1 MRNFLRGSLLAAAM
15 GVGLGGGAITAGTAH
30 AQLQANPA
38 LQTWLIEFVEPGLV
52 EFQRDLRGASADRFN
67 PREANTQAYMT
78 ELMAIQAE
86 RKADLERAAGRPIEF
101 THHYLATHSGVAA
114 RLSADEAEALRG
126 VPGVARVEIDVPQ
139 QLDTFN
145 GPTFIGA
152 GGIWDGSN
160 VPSGANARGQGMV
173 AAILDSGLVSV
184 THPSFANDAAC
195 GFSVENPK
203 VLSNLDC
210 SSSDGTGLCNGTN
223 PTDTNGHGTHT
234 ASTVAGNVVT
244 AAATPAPVLPPGF
257 TYISGVAPCAK
268 VRSYKVCPGQS
279 CPGADIQAGMNSVL
293 LHGDAD
299 VMNFSIS
306 GGTSPWTDNDRRKLD
321 LVDAGVFVAA
331 SAGNTSTSVPNP
343 IGQVNHRGPWVLS
356 VAASTHD
363 AQASGLI
370 SVTGPGTPPGNTQ
383 NIAAAKGSDSP
394 NASNQTNLPIRRF
407 TGQPETAEGCTAG
420 VDGAPGDLAPFP
432 AGFFNGAAALISR
445 GTCPFTTKITNAFN
459 AGAALVIIRNNQA
472 AAFSMATPG
481 QPNVPAYSVEQGPG
495 NALRDFV
502 TANPTDSTI
511 NFDAING
518 DVLAGFSLRG
528 PTPAP
533 LADLT
538 KPDITAP
545 GVSIYAAYIGAAG
558 YSSLSGTSM
567 SGPHAAGSALLIKQ
581 VQPTWTD
588 AEIKSALMMTAK
600 KSGRKDN
607 IVSDWDWDD
616 VGSGRVDLTK
626 AARAGLVM
634 HETTANY
641 LAANPAT
648 AGDVKTLNI
657 PAVRNMNCTPNCS
670 WTRTVRNT
678 LPGASSWTT
687 AGAAITPGFDV
698 TVSPSSFSFTG
709 AGIRPADTV
718 FFGDFDQPA
727 APETQVL
734 TITATPTTNLTG
746 AVAFGEVTLT
756 ETGARSPQ
764 QHITVSI
771 RGQGGPGAPEIE
783 VTPASVSATGEAG
796 GDVVTAPLTIG
807 NTGGQTLNWSIA
819 EAPTNAIVLSTD
831 NGNPVPAGGSP
842 ITLQVDD
849 NTAENGIG
857 VGAAEFLWL
866 NRFTPSASDF
876 PITLNQVQV
885 LFRTADNIPLTD
897 TFDVVLYSD
906 ADGDPANGATF
917 VTQVTGITPQAL
929 DTFTVVNLPGGAVFN
944 TPGDILVG
952 LVYRTGFAA
961 DKFPASIDQ
970 TAPSQGRSWGGFGG
984 TIASPP
990 VLPTATF
997 GVIDSFGAQFAGN
1010 WMVRATGVS
1019 AGAGLPCDNP
1029 ADVPWLSVAPTSGST
1044 AGGASSP
1051 VTVSMD
1057 PAGLSEGTYEANLCV
1072 TSNDPANP
1080 LVSVPVTFEVEDGGV
1095 QPEIV
1100 VFDNV
1105 NFTANADG
1113 TGGSIRWL
1121 DGLTCQCDG
1130 FGTGDPTGLNFNIF
1144 TSGGNIA
1151 FFWPSG
1157 GQPTRGGV
1165 VASGAYS
1172 VLTPGTVVGPASTW
1186 ATSGTTVNWR
1196 QAGNV
1201 DGYLGFRFTN
1211 TETSQVNYGYARI
1224 QTTGTTGN
1232 PATIVSYAYN
1242 RLGNPITIPTASVT
1256 LDEGFEDI
1264 TTLAGDGW
1272 IIQNTSSPVGT
1283 ISWFQG
1289 NDTVFPAHQ
1298 GDPTHYIG
1306 VNFNSV
1312 AGTNTISNWLV
1323 TPLLTFNGS
1332 SSVSF
1337 WTRSIGGSF
1346 PDRLQVRL
1354 CTAAPC
1360 TNVGTGAADVG
1371 AFTTM
1376 LAEINPGQTV
1386 GGYPDVWTQYTLT
1399 SAEGLPTSGQGRVAM
1414 RYYVTNGGPS
1424 GTASNYIGIDTVS
1437 ITAAAISSEGGE
1449 IRGSVAGGGDA
1460 R

>member
-52 EFQRDLRGASADRFN
+52 EFQRDLRGFSGDKFN
-67 PREANTQAYMT
+67 PREANTVAYMG

-114 RLSADEAEALRG
+114 RLSAEEAEALRG

-152 GGIWDGSN
+152 GGIWDGTN
-160 VPSGANARGQGMV
+160 VPSGANARGNGMV

-184 THPSFANDAAC
+184 THPSFANDASC
-195 GFSVENPK
+195 GFSVDNPK

-210 SSSDGTGLCNGTN
+210 SSTDGTGLCNGGN

-268 VRSYKVCPGQS
+268 IRSYKTCPGTS

-306 GGTSPWTDNDRRKLD
+306 GGTSPWVDNDRRKLD

-331 SAGNTSTSVPNP
+331 SAGNTSASVPNP
-343 IGQVNHRGPWVLS
+343 VGNVNHRGPWVLS

-363 AQASGLI
+363 AQSSALI
-370 SVTGPGTPPGNTQ
+370 SASGPGTPPGNTQ
-383 NIAAAKGSDSP
+383 NIPASKGSESP
-394 NASNQTNLPIRRF
+394 NASSATNLPIRRF
-407 TGQPETAEGCTAG
+407 TGQPEAFEGCTAG
-420 VDGAPGDLAPFP
+420 VDGAPADLPAFP

-459 AGAALVIIRNNQA
+459 AGAALVLIRNNQA
-472 AAFSMATPG
+472 AAFSMNTAG
-481 QPNVPAYSVEQGPG
+481 QPNVPAYSIEQAPG

-502 TANPTDSTI
+502 TANPTDATI
-511 NFDAING
+511 NADVVNG

-545 GVSIYAAYIGAAG
+545 GVSIYAAYTGAAG
-558 YSSLSGTSM
+558 YGSLSGTSM

-600 KSGRKDN
+600 KAGRKDN
-607 IVSDWDWDD
+607 IVSTWDWDD

-641 LAANPAT
+641 LAANPALS
-648 AGDVKTLNI
+648 GDVKTLNI
-657 PAVRNMNCTPNCS
+657 PAVRNMNCTPSCS

-678 LPGASSWTT
+678 LPGASSWTA
-687 AGAAITPGFDV
+687 AGANITPGFDI

-709 AGIRPADTV
+709 AGIRPVDTV
-718 FFGDFDQPA
+718 FFSGFDQPA
-727 APETQVL
+727 AVETQVL
-734 TITATPTTNLTG
+734 TITATPTTNLTA
-746 AVAFGEVTLT
+746 AVAFGEVNLT

-764 QHITVSI
+764 QHITVAI
-771 RGQGGPGAPEIE
+771 RGEGSGGGSPQIQ
-783 VTPASVSATGEAG
+783 VTPASVAATGTAG
-796 GDVVTAPLTIG
+796 GAAVTAPLTIG
-807 NTGGQTLNWSIA
+807 NVGGGTLNWSIA
-819 EAPTNAIVLSTD
+819 EAPASSIVLSLDGDKGT
-831 NGNPVPAGGSP
+831 NGAVPAGGSP

-849 NTAENGIG
+849 GSAENGIG
-857 VGAAEFLWL
+857 LTAGGQFVWF
-866 NRFTPSASDF
+866 NRFTPAAGDF

-885 LFRTADNIPLTD
+885 LFRTADAVAVGAS
-897 TFDVVLYSD
+897 FDVYIYSD
-906 ADGDPANGATF
+906 ADGNPANGATF
-917 VTQVTGITPQAL
+917 VAGVTGNAISAL
-929 DTFTVVNLPGGAVFN
+929 DVFNTVNLPAATTING
-944 TPGDILVG
+944 PGDILVA
-952 LVYRTGFAA
+952 VVNRTGMDGASQ
-961 DKFPASIDQ
+961 FPAAIDQ
-970 TAPSQGRSWGGFGG
+970 TASQVRSWVGFG
-984 TIASPP
+984 ASIPNPP
-990 VLPTATF
+990 VFPTATF
-997 GVIDSFGAQFAGN
+997 NTIDSFGFAGN
-1010 WMVRATGVS
+1010 WMVRATGTTS
-1019 AGAGLPCDNP
+1019 GGPGLPCDNP
-1029 ADVPWLSVAPTSGST
+1029 ADVPWLSVSPTAGAT

-1051 VTVSMD
+1051 VTVSLN
-1057 PAGLSEGTYEANLCV
+1057 PASLAAGTYNANLCV
-1072 TSNDPANP
+1072 TSNDAATP
-1080 LVSVPVTFEVEDGGV
+1080 LVSVPVAFTVESGGEP
-1095 QPEIV
+1095 PEIV

-1105 NFTANADG
+1105 NFLPPADG
-1113 TGGSIRWL
+1113 TGGSIQWSTGNTCNCDTTPFDFNVWL
-1121 DGLTCQCDG
+1121 
-1130 FGTGDPTGLNFNIF
+1130 
-1144 TSGGNIA
+1144 SGGNVA
-1151 FFWPSG
+1151 FFWPG
-1157 GQPTRGGV
+1157 TATRGGV
-1165 VASGAYS
+1165 VDGTEYRILVPGDTIGA
-1172 VLTPGTVVGPASTW
+1172 ASTF
-1186 ATSGTTVNWR
+1186 GTALGAANAIRWR
-1196 QAGNV
+1196 AGA
-1201 DGYLGFRFTN
+1201 DGYLGFRFVNPT
-1211 TETSQVNYGYARI
+1211 TSAVNYGYARI
-1224 QTTGTTGN
+1224 QSTGPTGF
-1232 PATIVSYAYN
+1232 PLTIVSYAYN

-1272 IIQNTSSPVGT
+1272 IIQNNSVPAGT
-1283 ISWFQG
+1283 ASWFQG
-1289 NDTVFPAHQ
+1289 NSAVFPAHV

-1312 AGTNTISNWLV
+1312 GGTNTISNWLV
-1323 TPLLTFNGS
+1323 SPLLTFNNA

-1354 CTAAPC
+1354 CTTAPC
-1360 TNVGTGAADVG
+1360 TDLGAGSAGVGG
-1371 AFTTM
+1371 FTTM
-1376 LAEINPGQTV
+1376 LLEINPGQTV
-1386 GGYPDVWTQYTLT
+1386 GVYPDAWTQYTLT
-1399 SAEGLPTSGQGRVAM
+1399 NAEGLPTSGQGRVAF
-1414 RYYVTNGGPS
+1414 RYYVENGGPS
-1424 GTASNYIGIDTVS
+1424 GSASDYIGIDTVS
-1437 ITAAAISSEGGE
+1437 ITAGAISNIGGE
-1449 IRGSVAGGGDA
+1449 IRGSVANVGDA